1 MPVSIVRPSD
11 RNLRPVGTP
20 PDEGGGAPSPVQ
32 LEVISGGLDGQPY
45 VHVTEVPA
53 GHYIDAHS
61 HSEPEVTIIL
71 SGRATVGDTVC
82 EAGSVVVIP
91 ADEVYSLEAG
101 DEPLTFVVVRPRK
114 ADYHLSE

>member
-11 RNLRPVGTP
+11 RNLQPVRPATG
-20 PDEGGGAPSPVQ
+20 EAPASPVL
-32 LEVISGGLDGQPY
+32 LEVVSGGLDGQPY
-45 VHVTEVPA
+45 VHLTEVPA
-53 GHYIDAHS
+53 HHYIDAHS

-71 SGRATVGDTVC
+71 SGRARVGDAVC

-91 ADEVYSLEAG
+91 AHEVYSLEAG

-114 ADYHLSE
+114 AAYHGPEQG